1 MRQPPAVRILVALAG
16 VIAVAA
22 WTWPAPPSTPRSLP
36 GWQLY
41 DRFCVACHG
50 SDGDGLGPAAPYTW
64 GRPRSF
70 VAADYKWRSSP
81 IGEPPTDDDLRTTI
95 QFGAPGTSMHA
106 FALAPPQIDQ
116 LVDVVKAF
124 APARVSAN
132 TARISVGAPPAT
144 NAENGAALW
153 SRFGCASCHGEGGKG
168 DGPAAIK
175 PSSANPSAS
184 NPSASNSSASNPPAS
199 NPPASNPSA
208 SNPPASAAIPSRPS
222 PNAPYDLT
230 RFPVRRPRSSDT
242 PIARREAIALSI
254 ATGLSGTAMPGY
266 AGTLT
271 DAQIWALADH
281 VLALGTL
288 GGAYDARGK
297 RDRSAL
303 DTASIEL
310 DRAAKIA
317 AGTWP
322 GRGPEAIVFGQPVPP
337 QGAPPSALAPA
348 QASLSAKQCGRC
360 HAKQVGEWT
369 GSIHALAA
377 GPGLLGQIDHALSKP
392 EAASCRRCHAPLAEQ
407 ADDLALRSE
416 GLQCAGCHVRQWT
429 RHGPPN
435 VSPSLL
441 PLPGYPLQ
449 TLEIYERG
457 DFCMTCHQLPPR
469 TAVNGKPLLNTYKEW
484 LEGPYMKRGVQCQH
498 CHMPDREHTFKGI
511 HDRETFRQGF
521 ELFAHAVRNADTVT
535 VLAEIANVGAGHY
548 LPTTPTPA
556 VYVTIELLDEGRV
569 VAASTYEIKRGIYYD
584 GAAWHETSD
593 TRIPPGETRSIA
605 RAWKV
610 RATQARVTIE
620 VHPDA
625 FYETI
630 YAQRLKG
637 KVNAAQVALYKQAL
651 ATAISRRYVAETRTF
666 AIAR

>member
-1 MRQPPAVRILVALAG
+1 M
-16 VIAVAA
+16 
-22 WTWPAPPSTPRSLP
+22 
-36 GWQLY
+36 
-41 DRFCVACHG
+41 
-50 SDGDGLGPAAPYTW
+50 
-64 GRPRSF
+64 
-70 VAADYKWRSSP
+70 
-81 IGEPPTDDDLRTTI
+81 
-95 QFGAPGTSMHA
+95 
-106 FALAPPQIDQ
+106 
-116 LVDVVKAF
+116 
-124 APARVSAN
+124 
-132 TARISVGAPPAT
+132 
-144 NAENGAALW
+144 
-153 SRFGCASCHGEGGKG
+153 
-168 DGPAAIK
+168 
-175 PSSANPSAS
+175 
-184 NPSASNSSASNPPAS
+184 
-199 NPPASNPSA
+199 
-208 SNPPASAAIPSRPS
+208 
-222 PNAPYDLT
+222 
-230 RFPVRRPRSSDT
+230 
-242 PIARREAIALSI
+242 SI

-266 AGTLT
+266 SGTLT
-271 DAQIWALADH
+271 HAQIWALADH
-281 VLALGTL
+281 VLALGTM

-303 DTASIEL
+303 DAASIEF
-310 DRAAKIA
+310 DRTAKIT

-322 GRGPEAIVFGQPVPP
+322 GRGPEAVVFGQPIAP
-337 QGAPPSALAPA
+337 QGPPPSTLAPA

-369 GSIHALAA
+369 GSIHSLAA
-377 GPGLLGQIDHALSKP
+377 GPGLLAQIDHALSKP

-416 GLQCAGCHVRQWT
+416 GIQCAGCHVRQWT

-449 TLEIYERG
+449 TMELYERG

-498 CHMPDREHTFKGI
+498 CHMPNREHAFKGI

-521 ELFAHAVRNADTVT
+521 ELFAQAVRNADTVT

-556 VYVTIELLDEGRV
+556 VYVTIELLDDGKV
-569 VAASTYEIKRGIYYD
+569 VASSVYTIKRGIYYD
-584 GAAWHETSD
+584 GKAWHETSD

-630 YAQRLKG
+630 YAQRLQG
-637 KVNAAQVALYKQAL
+637 QINATQVVLYRKAL
-651 ATAISRRYVAETRTF
+651 ATAIGRRYVAETRTY
-666 AIAR
+666 AISQ